1 MRLFLHT
8 SIRIVFFA
16 VLVSSLLLPGTASAM
31 DGRLAY
37 LIHQHQKNPD
47 KTSPV
52 FTGTLRFIEA
62 PTEDLFR
69 RMEILGMEFYD
80 FGKGRAGSRT
90 VYPARIPFAALEAL
104 AAEPDV
110 VDVDCSWSPGAVPPL
125 VVNRLWAEADPVWEL
140 RDEANVPVTGKG
152 VIIADFD
159 TGVDVAHP
167 MLFALSDEIYD
178 WLDTDG
184 SGGPTDGDAIDL
196 DGDGMAGPGEILGI
210 YVARSAIPSS
220 VRPFPRPEGTF
231 VANYDFLF
239 LDENLNGERDGGA
252 PEFGEA
258 DPTYGERLFLAV
270 DSDGND
276 LLDLGEQVQGLGQSK
291 VRAILERD
299 GTVRRRGL
307 DLLANEG
314 DDRSHGTPVSAIA
327 AGGWAGRH
335 AMSGMAP
342 GAELLFA
349 NMEYLDDPPFTT
361 PFAAKLAWAQYEGA
375 DIILIEDG
383 TWVWQYL
390 DGSSNLELM
399 LNEMAADDGTII
411 VGAAGNLCFGSSHT
425 DFAADQAI
433 RFNMDSDIETMWF
446 TFLWRGEDGDWDLT
460 YTPPEGSPIKIPTDG
475 SEILDQDTHVW
486 GHRSRSHRETW
497 RQDVRL
503 ASGEQPWIDHSA
515 GTFTGQGP
523 AGVQVQAFHFDH
535 ETGWGYRSR
544 FETPTRPGTVTYPAT
559 ADSVIV
565 VAAQTGLYDSTQAI
579 SFYSGVGPRIDGY
592 PLLDLAA
599 PSGVWTA
606 SPWDSADFNFFR
618 GTSCAAPFVA
628 GAAAL
633 LKQLFPDLDHGD
645 CRELL
650 RRGATREPLLEDPH
664 MAGAGR
670 LRVHHAVALAL
681 ADVAD
686 TPQAQGLNITV
697 YPNPFNAEAII
708 RFAARP
714 GTGVLRIFDVRGRQ
728 VHSRH
733 LDFVNARQQ
742 EVHWRGVDDQGQNLA
757 SGVYFC
763 YVRQG
768 QTYGVQRVALVK

>member
-1 MRLFLHT
+1 MRLLIC
-8 SIRIVFFA
+8 SLMRVVVFA
-16 VLVSSLLLPGTASAM
+16 VLVSSLLLPATASAM

-37 LIHQHQKNPD
+37 LIHQHEKNPD

-52 FTGTLRFIEA
+52 FTGTLRFSEA

-69 RMEILGMEFYD
+69 RMEALGVEFFD
-80 FGKGRAGSRT
+80 FGKGPAGSRT
-90 VYPARIPFAALEAL
+90 VFPARIPFAVLEAL
-104 AAEPDV
+104 AVDPDV
-110 VDVDCSWSPGAVPPL
+110 ANIDCSWRPGRVPPL
-125 VVNRLWAEADPVWEL
+125 VITRPWAEADPVWEL
-140 RDEANVPVTGKG
+140 RDEANVPVTGEG
-152 VIIADFD
+152 VIIADLD
-159 TGVDVAHP
+159 SGVDVTHP
-167 MLFALSDEIYD
+167 MLFALSDQVYD
-178 WLDTDG
+178 WLDTDD
-184 SGGPTDGDAIDL
+184 SGGPTNGDAIDL
-196 DGDGMAGPGEILGI
+196 DGDGMADPGEILGI
-210 YVARSAIPSS
+210 YATRYTGVQP
-220 VRPFPRPEGTF
+220 VPRPDGTF
-231 VANYDFLF
+231 YTNYDFLF
-239 LDENLNGERDGGA
+239 LDENLNGQRDGGA
-252 PEFGEA
+252 PEFVEA
-258 DPTYGERLFLAV
+258 DLTYGERLFLAV
-270 DSDGND
+270 DSNGND

-314 DDRSHGTPVSAIA
+314 DYWSHGTSVSAIA
-327 AGGWAGRH
+327 AGGWAGMN

-342 GAELLFA
+342 GAELVFA
-349 NMEYLDDPPFTT
+349 NMEYLDDPPFTA

-383 TWVWQYL
+383 TWVWQYM

-411 VGAAGNLCFGSSHT
+411 VSAAGNLCFNSSHT
-425 DFAADQAI
+425 DFAADQEI
-433 RFNMDSDIETMWF
+433 LFNIDHDIDSMWF

-460 YTPPEGSPIKIPTDG
+460 YTPPEGSPITIPRDG
-475 SEILDQDTHVW
+475 SEVLDQDTHVW
-486 GHRSRSHRETW
+486 GHRSQSHRGTW

-503 ASGEQPWIDHSA
+503 APEEQPWVDHTI
-515 GTFTGQGP
+515 GTFSGQGP

-535 ETGWGYRSR
+535 ETGWGNR
-544 FETPTRPGTVTYPAT
+544 FRFFNPTRPGSVAYPAT

-565 VAAQTGLYDSTQAI
+565 VAAQTGLYDSRHEIA
-579 SFYSGVGPRIDGY
+579 FYSGVGPRIDGY

-606 SPWDSADFNFFR
+606 SPFDSADFNFFR

-633 LKQLFPDLDHGD
+633 LKQLFPDLDHAG
-645 CRELL
+645 CRWLL

-670 LRVHHAVALAL
+670 LRVYHAVALAL
-681 ADVAD
+681 ADASD
-686 TPQAQGLNITV
+686 TPQSMGISVSV

-708 RFAARP
+708 RFTAKP
-714 GTGVLRIFDVRGRQ
+714 GTGVLRIFDVRGHQ
-728 VHSRH
+728 VYSRR
-733 LDFVNARQQ
+733 LDFANAGQQ
-742 EVHWRGVDDQGQNLA
+742 DVHWRGVDDQGQNLA

-768 QTYGVQRVALVK
+768 QSYGVQRMALVK